1 MGIQINHEIRIPFW
15 RTRIKWKVRS
25 CCFFFSVSHFDDV
38 SCVASSFCSPISIF
52 VSVYIYI
59 YLFTYIHVTCL
70 SIHHGQGSAVSLS
83 FFFAERRCC
92 GSEFRYLGPIKWYVL
107 PPHGAVTKKHPGY
120 LLYICTF
127 KCMCI
132 HLYIYIFFLY
142 VHIFIYTY
150 ILYIRGWDST
160 TLFFWGVL
168 TSHKEDHYEEK
179 TGSHVPHHQDSSRS
193 WSFHQPLSKVT
204 CNHLFPLKRQ
214 FTWKV
219 TWGPG
224 VLGAQKK

>member
-132 HLYIYIFFLY
+132 HLYIYIFFFYMYIFLFTRIYYIY
-142 VHIFIYTY
+142 VGGILLPCFFGGFWQAIRRITMKKKQEAMFHIIKTLPGRDPFI
-150 ILYIRGWDST
+150 
-160 TLFFWGVL
+160 
-168 TSHKEDHYEEK
+168 
-179 TGSHVPHHQDSSRS
+179 
-193 WSFHQPLSKVT
+193 
-204 CNHLFPLKRQ
+204 NLFPRSLATT
-214 FTWKV
+214 FS
-219 TWGPG
+219 P
-224 VLGAQKK
+224 